1 MTAGCGPRE
10 SEGAGGSFN
19 GQPERAQE
27 PSGSVGGSQP
37 ASPFTVVARDPTAT
51 AIGYRVLE
59 AGGTAA
65 DAAFAVG
72 MSISVAEPHFSHA
85 LGGGTWALY
94 YDADLGKVSAIDG
107 VGPAGSLVD
116 VDFFRDPRRNTHLGM
131 HRVIVPGAWDAWMVM
146 LDRYGEMELDE
157 LMQPAISLARTG
169 VAVTP
174 SLASF
179 IRQEESHIRRFPE
192 TAKVFL
198 PEGRR
203 PEVGELLYHEDL
215 ANTLE
220 RIVSAYR
227 DARGEGRSAALGAAR
242 DVYYRGPIAEA
253 IVDYSERHGGFL
265 TLDDFAGFR
274 AEIVD
279 PISIDYRELTVYSP
293 PPNSQGIAMLMA
305 LRILEG
311 FDFAGWTPRDPEA
324 IHTIVEATK
333 LAKVDTWHYVGD
345 PDFVDVP
352 VRRLLSTD
360 HADRQRARIRPD
372 AALSW
377 PEPGGLERPNDTTTF
392 SVVDRRGNAAS
403 VTTSIGSQFLIAG
416 GTGINLNQRMTNME
430 TTEGNPNVIAPGKK
444 VRHTVNPYMALR
456 GNRPLLLGG
465 NTGFDTQPQ
474 GQIQQFLNVVEFG
487 LEAQEAVAHPRYIT
501 HSFPSSTYPY
511 QATNLLYLEDGF
523 SEGVREALIEKGH
536 RIGGTAIIGN
546 GNLTVIDQ
554 ESGEISLGAD
564 PRGQN
569 LGLRGP

>member
-1 MTAGCGPRE
+1 MVKALLTAVATALMTAGCGSP
-10 SEGAGGSFN
+10 AGE
-19 GQPERAQE
+19 PE
-27 PSGSVGGSQP
+27 
-37 ASPFTVVARDPTAT
+37 SPFSVVTRDPTAS

-72 MSISVAEPHFSHA
+72 VSISVSEPHFSHA
-85 LGGGTWALY
+85 LGGGAWALY
-94 YDADLGKVSAIDG
+94 YDADTKSVNAIDG

-131 HRVIVPGAWDAWMVM
+131 HRVIVPGAWDAWMVI

-157 LMQPAISLARTG
+157 LLQPAISLARNG

-192 TAKVFL
+192 TAKTFL

-203 PEVGELLYHEDL
+203 PEVGELLYHQDL

-227 DARGEGRSAALGAAR
+227 DARGKGRSAALGAAR

-253 IVDYSERHGGFL
+253 IVDYSERQGGFL
-265 TLDDFAGFR
+265 TLSDFAGFR
-274 AEIVD
+274 ARIVD
-279 PISIDYRELTVYSP
+279 PISIGYRDLTVYSP

-305 LRILEG
+305 LKILEG
-311 FDFAGWTPRDPEA
+311 FDFAGWTPTDPEA
-324 IHTIVEATK
+324 IHAVVEATK
-333 LAKVDTWHYVGD
+333 LAKIDTWHYVGD
-345 PDFVDVP
+345 PEYVDVP
-352 VRRLLSTD
+352 VGRLLSAD
-360 HADRQRARIRPD
+360 YADRQRGRIRPD

-377 PEPGGLERPNDTTTF
+377 PEPGGLDHRNDTTTF

-416 GTGINLNQRMTNME
+416 ETGINLNQRMVNME
-430 TTEGNPNVIAPGKK
+430 TTPGNPNVIAAGKK
-444 VRHTVNPYMALR
+444 VRHTVNPYMAFR
-456 GNRPLLLGG
+456 DGRPFLLGG

-487 LEAQEAVAHPRYIT
+487 LGGQEAVAHPRYIT
-501 HSFPSSTYPY
+501 HAFPSSTYPY
-511 QATNLLYLEDGF
+511 TATNLLYLEEGF
-523 SEGVREALIEKGH
+523 PEGVRDALAEKGH

-546 GNLTVIDQ
+546 GNLTVIDH
-554 ESGEISLGAD
+554 ETGEVTLGAD

-569 LGLRGP
+569 LGLRGSGSVKEIRD